1 MKSNSEISVWTA
13 ILEGLALV
21 WSPGMEA
28 IKLRLESKVQSVED
42 ISIVASRAGY
52 ELHFADL
59 PANVG
64 GLAIENTPCIAVN
77 RTMPRHHQAYTIA
90 HELGH
95 QVLHL
100 TPAQESQPPLG
111 EFKQLGEFQANMF
124 ASILIFGVTN
134 DADREAIIRQNPE
147 SMLVPV
153 AAIVITV
160 AVLAF
165 ALVFHIC
172 SHFISIHSDKLAGRE

>member
-1 MKSNSEISVWTA
+1 MKPNSEIPVWKA
-13 ILEGLALV
+13 ILEGLALI

-28 IKLRLESKVQSVED
+28 IKLQLESNVQSVED

-52 ELHFADL
+52 ELHYADL

-64 GLAIENTPCIAVN
+64 GLAIENTPYIAVN
-77 RTMPRHHQAYTIA
+77 RAMPRHHQAYTIA

-111 EFKQLGEFQANMF
+111 EFKHLGEFQANMF

-147 SMLVPV
+147 AMLVPV
-153 AAIVITV
+153 AASFITIVGLAV
-160 AVLAF
+160 AVIFYFGSRLRPAQ
-165 ALVFHIC
+165 
-172 SHFISIHSDKLAGRE
+172 